1 MSGARQTTNGWF
13 SFHRIMVQTSGSQ
26 LSEEIP
32 NRILRSLEPAVYAAM
47 LPHLELVRFP
57 LGKIVLE
64 PGQPLDT
71 VYFPNHGVLS
81 MLTVL
86 ENGDLVEIATIGN
99 EGMADLSV
107 FLGLKISSSRLLCQ
121 VPGDTLCM
129 KTGIFLDLVEENAG
143 LREALGAYMVSMFIQ
158 VSQSAA
164 CNRLHPVEERCA
176 RWILMTHDRVDSDSF
191 PLTQDFL
198 ASMLGVRRPSVS
210 VAAGILQKA
219 GLVSYSRG
227 RMTVVD
233 RAGLEAAA
241 CECYAIVRSQ
251 FDGMPGG
258 EASRPG
264 RRRLSSGLHAT
275 ENGSPD

>member
-1 MSGARQTTNGWF
+1 MPQSLNSRRTD
-13 SFHRIMVQTSGSQ
+13 
-26 LSEEIP
+26 EIP
-32 NRILRSLEPAVYAAM
+32 NRILRSLEPHVYERIR
-47 LPHLELVRFP
+47 PHLDLVRFP
-57 LGKIVLE
+57 LGIVVLE
-64 PGQPLDT
+64 PGQALDT
-71 VYFPNHGVLS
+71 VYFPSHGVLS

-107 FLGLKISSSRLLCQ
+107 FLGLKISRSRLLCQ
-121 VPGDTLCM
+121 VPGDTLRM
-129 KTGIFLDLVEENAG
+129 ETGVFLHLVEQNPG

-210 VAAGILQKA
+210 VAASILQRA
-219 GLVSYSRG
+219 GFVRYSRG
-227 RMTVVD
+227 RMTVLNRD
-233 RAGLEAAA
+233 GLEAAA

-251 FDGMPGG
+251 FDGRPGG
-258 EASRPG
+258 EATRPG
-264 RRRLSSGLHAT
+264 LRRLSSGLHAT
-275 ENGSPD
+275 DNGPTA

>member
-1 MSGARQTTNGWF
+1 MAQTLD
-13 SFHRIMVQTSGSQ
+13 ITSNRD
-26 LSEEIP
+26 IP
-32 NRILRSLEPAVYAAM
+32 NRILRSLDPAVYQEM

-57 LGKIVLE
+57 LGKVVLE
-64 PGQPLDT
+64 PGQMLET

-129 KTGIFLDLVEENAG
+129 ATDAFLRLVEQNSE
-143 LREALGAYMVSMFIQ
+143 LREALGGYMVSMFIQ

-219 GLVSYSRG
+219 GLLSYSRG
-227 RMTVVD
+227 RMTVLD
-233 RAGLEAAA
+233 RGGLEAAA

-258 EASRPG
+258 EATQPG

-275 ENGSPD
+275 EGSPLD

>member
-1 MSGARQTTNGWF
+1 MAQPSDPHPTDNRA
-13 SFHRIMVQTSGSQ
+13 
-26 LSEEIP
+26 
-32 NRILRSLEPAVYAAM
+32 NRILRSLEPAVYEQM
-47 LPHLELVRFP
+47 RPHLEIVRFP
-57 LGKIVLE
+57 LGRVVYE
-64 PGQPLDT
+64 PGQTLDR

-86 ENGDLVEIATIGN
+86 ENGDLVEIATVGN

-107 FLGLKISSSRLLCQ
+107 FLGLKVSSSRLLCQ
-121 VPGDTLCM
+121 VPGDTLWM
-129 KTGIFLDLVEENAG
+129 KTDAFLDLVEQNPG
-143 LREALGAYMVSMFIQ
+143 LRMVLGSYMVSMFVL

-210 VAAGILQKA
+210 VAAGILQRA

-227 RMTVVD
+227 RMTVLD
-233 RAGLEAAA
+233 RPGLEAAA
-241 CECYAIVRSQ
+241 CECYAIVRHQ
-251 FDGMPGG
+251 FESMPGG
-258 EASRPG
+258 EAEQPG
-264 RRRLSSGLHAT
+264 RRRLSSGFHAT
-275 ENGSPD
+275 EAGETP